1 MPSKKEGLRTIKTIL
16 VSTDFSDYSK
26 KALDNAI
33 ALAKTFGARI
43 VLIHAV
49 DALSYVVSESLQWE
63 KVYDGLSET
72 IRPMLDKQIKE
83 IENEGIPA
91 TSDLIQG
98 VPYEQIVKKAGE
110 IKADLIVMGTHGRT
124 GVRHLLLGSVAE
136 RVIHLAPCP
145 VMTVK

>member
-16 VSTDFSDYSK
+16 VSTDFSDYSN
-26 KALDNAI
+26 KALDNAT
-33 ALAKTFGARI
+33 ALAKTFGAKI
-43 VLIHAV
+43 VLIHVV

-63 KVYDGLSET
+63 KVYDRLSES
-72 IRPMLDKQIKE
+72 IRPMLEKQVKE
-83 IENEGIPA
+83 IEHVGVSA
-91 TSDLIQG
+91 TCELIQG
-98 VPYEQIVKKAGE
+98 VPYEQIAKKAGE

>member
-1 MPSKKEGLRTIKTIL
+1 MPRNKEGFRTIKTIL

-26 KALDNAI
+26 KALDNAT
-33 ALAKTFGARI
+33 ALAKTFGAKI
-43 VLIHAV
+43 VLIHVV

-63 KVYDGLSET
+63 KVYDRLGES
-72 IRPMLDKQIKE
+72 IRPMLEKQVNE
-83 IENEGIPA
+83 IEHVGVSA